1 MDNFGKIYILMQ
13 RVRNNGYEYC
23 NYDYSSGTLDFV
35 ETKTKGKDEHHIF
48 FAGWHELERAFA
60 EDEQKV

>member
-23 NYDYSSGTLDFV
+23 NYDYSSGILDFV
-35 ETKTKGKDEHHIF
+35 ETKRRVRMNIISFSQG
-48 FAGWHELERAFA
+48 GMN
-60 EDEQKV
+60 